1 MVEFVNGVKGI
12 ALNLENESVWIVVF
26 GSDTAIK
33 EGDLVKRTGSIMDIP
48 ARKVMLGRMVGAL
61 EAPIDGRGA
70 FSDHE
75 RRCIKVKALG
85 IIERKSGHDPMKIG
99 LKAVD
104 SLVPIGVRALL
115 ARIFETTFG
124 FFYNPK
130 GLILVRRVLQTRFE
144 DSRTQTLLF
153 SLFLQIIKNKT
164 DLIQNAT
171 CNPKSCFVY
180 YLEEHCKKLDSF
192 EDELNEQE

>member
-104 SLVPIGVRALL
+104 SLVPIGRSQQVLIIKERKTRRIDL
-115 ARIFETTFG
+115 AINTILNQKQINSTQFKCFVVNLY
-124 FFYNPK
+124 FF
-130 GLILVRRVLQTRFE
+130 LVRIMPAIIIF
-144 DSRTQTLLF
+144 
-153 SLFLQIIKNKT
+153 FL
-164 DLIQNAT
+164 
-171 CNPKSCFVY
+171 
-180 YLEEHCKKLDSF
+180 
-192 EDELNEQE
+192 